1 MVTPSSIGCLQ
12 MLTSETPAERHRAV
26 AHGFTVAVES
36 VTNWDTPT
44 PVHDW
49 LARDVVIHLT
59 TWLPGFLQHNLGSTF
74 AVPSRPSVVLLRLGS
89 SRRMLSNRCSTTR
102 KSLLP
107 NSLTEHLGRMTVAS
121 CLDMIYTPDVFMH
134 SWDLGRSAGIDC
146 TLDPDYCLQLL
157 AGMQQMDQA
166 MRDSGHYG
174 PKPPYLT
181 RPTRRRSCSHSSGV
195 IPNGRNPRFEVFV
208 TLHAIN
214 PHYSPRSVCRTIAIT
229 RRRTSPSGVE
239 MDLRAFLR
247 RWSALSVQ
255 LILNVN
261 RRLIHARFEA
271 QQ

>member
-1 MVTPSSIGCLQ
+1 

-74 AVPSRPSVVLLRLGS
+74 ARPVSPERSPAEAWEFQTNAVQQ
-89 SRRMLSNRCSTTR
+89 MLDDPEIAATEFT
-102 KSLLP
+102 
-107 NSLTEHLGRMTVAS
+107 TEHLGRMTVAS

-174 PKPPYLT
+174 PKTSVPDTADAQTKLLAF
-181 RPTRRRSCSHSSGV
+181 
-195 IPNGRNPRFEVFV
+195 IGRDPEW
-208 TLHAIN
+208 TKPA
-214 PHYSPRSVCRTIAIT
+214 A
-229 RRRTSPSGVE
+229 
-239 MDLRAFLR
+239 
-247 RWSALSVQ
+247 
-255 LILNVN
+255 
-261 RRLIHARFEA
+261 
-271 QQ
+271 